1 MFTLTRD
8 DFRIQASSFDLTKG
22 SNVLRIA
29 CGAFMFPHIA
39 GKFANGTFNPGTL
52 GFFAKAGMT
61 PPEFWL
67 GLAALSEFLVGVFLV
82 LGLCTRFAALG
93 GSVVLLMAVY
103 ALQVV
108 KGFGWTWNTG
118 GYEYPVFWAIA
129 SVVVAMEAWKVYFAE
144 SRRVPAGLRS
154 GLRPA

>member
-1 MFTLTRD
+1 MFISKD
-8 DFRIQASSFDLTKG
+8 DFEIKASSFDLTQ
-22 SNVLRIA
+22 SRNVLRII

-39 GKFANGTFNPGTL
+39 GKFAGGALSAGTV
-52 GFFAKAGMT
+52 GFFAKAGFA
-61 PPEFWL
+61 PPELWVW
-67 GLAALSEFLVGVFLV
+67 LAAFAEAACGIALV
-82 LGLCTRFAALG
+82 LGLCTRYAALG
-93 GSVVLLMAVY
+93 AALVLAMAVY

-144 SRRVPAGLRS
+144 ARRIPVGRRS
-154 GLRPA
+154 GLHPA

>member
-8 DFRIQASSFDLTKG
+8 DFRVNASSFDLSKG
-22 SNVLRIA
+22 SNILRIM
-29 CGAFMFPHIA
+29 CGAFMFPHVA
-39 GKFANGTFNPGTL
+39 GKFANGAFNTGTL
-52 GFFAKAGMT
+52 AFFAKAGLT

-67 GLAALSEFLVGVFLV
+67 GLAAFSEVLVAVFLI

-93 GSVVLLMAVY
+93 AAGVLLMAVY

-118 GYEYPVFWAIA
+118 GYEYPVFWAMT
-129 SVVVAMEAWKVYFAE
+129 SVVVAMEAWKVYFANA
-144 SRRVPAGLRS
+144 RNAPVRVTGA
-154 GLRPA
+154 LRPA